1 MALNQTAKDVY
12 ESVNT
17 ALEDATG
24 WFSQFVKPK
33 PKNLDDY
40 RASTGLGIPQF
51 PKGSGVQVNG
61 RMPTPKTPGLG
72 RKLDKQNTAIK
83 FDNATR
89 NLVIP
94 RNKDY
99 AGVAPDA
106 IGVAPAGSIILS
118 SLQDERVSFGSR
130 NNASGWSSAVASFRN
145 IDSGEF
151 TSNRTE
157 QSVSAPVGSAPEGEM
172 R

>member
-33 PKNLDDY
+33 PKTLDDY

-61 RMPTPKTPGLG
+61 RMPIPATQGLG

-99 AGVAPDA
+99 AGVSPDA
-106 IGVAPAGSIILS
+106 IGVAPSGQIILS

-130 NNASGWSSAVASFRN
+130 NNASGWNTAVASFRD
-145 IDSGEF
+145 IDSGDF
-151 TSNRTE
+151 TSNRKE
-157 QSVSAPVGSAPEGEM
+157 NSVSAPVGSAPQGEM

>member
-33 PKNLDDY
+33 PTNVDDY

-61 RMPTPKTPGLG
+61 RAPVPKTQNMG
-72 RKLDKQNTAIK
+72 RSLDKQNTAIK

-94 RNKDY
+94 RNKNY
-99 AGVAPDA
+99 AGVSPDA
-106 IGVAPAGSIILS
+106 IGVAPSGQIILS
-118 SLQDERVSFGSR
+118 SLQDERVVFGTK
-130 NNASGWSSAVASFRN
+130 NNPSGWASAVATFRN
-145 IDSGEF
+145 IDSGDF

-157 QSVSAPVGSAPEGEM
+157 VKVSAPVGSAPSGDM

>member
-1 MALNQTAKDVY
+1 MALNQHAKDVY

-33 PKNLDDY
+33 PKNVDDY

-51 PKGSGVQVNG
+51 PKGSGVQATG
-61 RMPTPKTPGLG
+61 RMPTPATPGLG

-83 FDNATR
+83 FDNSTR

-99 AGVAPDA
+99 AGVSPDA
-106 IGVAPAGSIILS
+106 LGVAPSGQIILS
-118 SLQDERVSFGSR
+118 SLQDERVSFGTK
-130 NNASGWSSAVASFRN
+130 NNPSGWTSAVASYRD
-145 IDSGEF
+145 IDSGAF
-151 TSNRTE
+151 TSNRQET
-157 QSVSAPVGSAPEGEM
+157 SVSAPSGSAPEGQM

>member
-1 MALNQTAKDVY
+1 MALNQHAKDVY

-24 WFSQFVKPK
+24 WFSQFVKPR
-33 PKNLDDY
+33 PKNIDDY
-40 RASTGLGIPQF
+40 RASNGLGIPQF

-61 RMPTPKTPGLG
+61 LMPVPETPGMG

-94 RNKDY
+94 RNKNY

-106 IGVAPAGSIILS
+106 LGVAPSGQVILS
-118 SLQDERVSFGSR
+118 SLQDERVLFGTR
-130 NNASGWSSAVASFRN
+130 NNNSGWSQAVASYRD
-145 IDSGEF
+145 IDSGSF
-151 TSNRTE
+151 TSNRQE
-157 QSVSAPVGSAPEGEM
+157 LSVSAPVGSAPEGTM

>member
-17 ALEDATG
+17 ALEDSVG

-61 RMPTPKTPGLG
+61 RMPVPQTPGMG
-72 RKLDKQNTAIK
+72 RSLDRQNTAIK

-99 AGVAPDA
+99 AGVSPDA
-106 IGVAPAGSIILS
+106 IGVAPSGQIILS
-118 SLQDERVSFGSR
+118 SLQDERVAFGTH
-130 NNASGWSSAVASFRN
+130 NNSSGWSSAVASFRN
-145 IDSGEF
+145 IDSGDF
-151 TSNRTE
+151 TSNRKE

>member
-33 PKNLDDY
+33 ANNLDDY

-61 RMPTPKTPGLG
+61 RMPTPKTPNMG
-72 RKLDKQNTAIK
+72 RSLDRQNTAIK
-83 FDNATR
+83 FDNSTR

-99 AGVAPDA
+99 AGVSPDS

-118 SLQDERVSFGSR
+118 SLQDERVSFGTH
-130 NNASGWSSAVASFRN
+130 NNSSGWSSAVASFRN

-157 QSVSAPVGSAPEGEM
+157 QSVSAPAGSAPEGEM